1 MFIPFI
7 SSFKITLS
15 SKLPV
20 YYFSQVIMPSSCTP
34 SCSPSLLIII
44 IIIVIIVAVVVIVI
58 IIIIV
63 SFVLGLIQSS
73 SGVSSWNL
81 RQLQEIFFTCFC
93 CCYFYCVVFFRFL
106 GFYFALICFVVAYI
120 DNAFLSMCAVLASTI
135 FCISARFCLAGIFS
149 RCFSVPFFTNRN
161 APTTIWIIVVFNCHI
176 LSTSI

>member
-34 SCSPSLLIII
+34 SCSPS
-44 IIIVIIVAVVVIVI
+44 
-58 IIIIV
+58 
-63 SFVLGLIQSS
+63 
-73 SGVSSWNL
+73 
-81 RQLQEIFFTCFC
+81 FTHYYYYYCYYCCC
-93 CCYFYCVVFFRFL
+93 CCYCYYYYYSFFCSWFNTIQQWGLFLKPEATARDIFYILLLLLFLLCCFFRFL